1 MQKFVKNSFGSAF
14 AKVSEFKEK
23 ILLNM
28 NMPSKLNKQHG
39 MTMTELGVVLA
50 LGGVILAVGLALVPP
65 QLAKIRANQ
74 VIDALNLAIP
84 NIQTAY
90 KNRSSLKDLDT
101 KLVANQGWIEKS
113 FVVRDGG
120 NVSLNT
126 PWSGSIT
133 FSNLNNGKQG
143 QVDIS
148 AVPSI
153 ECSRIV
159 ELAATSDIYTSAK
172 VNNTSIKD
180 TTSAANAEVNFST
193 ASEQCA
199 NNAESTITLVF
210 NKG

>member
-14 AKVSEFKEK
+14 AKVSEFKGK

-143 QVDIS
+143 QVEIS